1 MNVVADALS
10 RKSYANEV
18 QVAPMPSELCVEF
31 ERLNLGFVTNAV
43 ELVLEPKLEQEIR
56 KG

>member
-18 QVAPMPSELCVEF
+18 RVAPMSSELCAEF
-31 ERLNLGFVTNAV
+31 ERLNLGFVIHSV
-43 ELVLEPKLEQEIR
+43 ELVLEPKLEQEIH